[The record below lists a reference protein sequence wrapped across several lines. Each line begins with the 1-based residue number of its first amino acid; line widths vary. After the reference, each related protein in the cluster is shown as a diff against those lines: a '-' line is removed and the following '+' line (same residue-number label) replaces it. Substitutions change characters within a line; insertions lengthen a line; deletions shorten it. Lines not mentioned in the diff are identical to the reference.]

1 MFTAELFT
9 VTDLLK
15 YHKYPSKKMEFYSA
29 IKKKKKNEILSFVIT
44 WVNLQ
49 GIMLSEM
56 SDGKRQILYNSTGM

>member
-29 IKKKKKNEILSFVIT
+29 IKKKKEWNPVICDN
-44 WVNLQ
+44 V
-49 GIMLSEM
+49 G
-56 SDGKRQILYNSTGM
+56 